1 MKAARLLALQK
12 QIVLEILMLL
22 EFSDTKCDLKFKT
35 PAISARLQHSLWW
48 PDWYQFKKKK
58 EQQETC
64 SSMSKVK

>member
-35 PAISARLQHSLWW
+35 PAISARLQHSLW
-48 PDWYQFKKKK
+48 
-58 EQQETC
+58 
-64 SSMSKVK
+64 